1 MDYSPPPLF
10 KQGASARARAIFFAI
25 LAIFLLV
32 VDSRLKSLTLV
43 RQIIGTVLYPVQMVA
58 VVPSLTYKNISH
70 YFVSLND
77 LEKENTHLK
86 RLQTSNA
93 DVLQQTSQL
102 QSENNHL
109 RQLLNAR
116 ERLPVKSVLAEIIYD
131 ARDPSTSKVIV
142 DRGIKDGIALGQ
154 PVIDDLGVVGQVTRV
169 FPLTAEVTLLTD
181 KNQAIPVQI
190 LRNGLR
196 SVAYGRGQSA
206 YLDMR
211 LTSNADIQNGDQLV
225 TSGIDGIYPPG
236 LAVAKVAQ
244 VESKAVTTLEN
255 ILCIPAAGIDRNKQ
269 LLILQVSTDNLPRPD
284 TEDVRAKKEKI
295 NRKVTRDTT
304 PPQSDIKPVDQQSL
318 AQTASKDAATLESN
332 RVVSPKIDVSKTGAS
347 KSDAIRIEPAKVEP
361 AKAETVKPAN
371 KETAK

>member
-43 RQIIGTVLYPVQMVA
+43 RQVLGTVLYPVQMIA
-58 VVPSLTYKNISH
+58 VVPSMTYKNISH

-77 LEKENTHLK
+77 LERENTHLK
-86 RLQTSNA
+86 RLQTSTA

-109 RQLLNAR
+109 RKLLDAR

-196 SVAYGRGQSA
+196 SVAYGRGQSS

-211 LTSNADIQNGDQLV
+211 VTSNADIQNGDQLV

-244 VESKAVTTLEN
+244 VESKAVTALEN

-295 NRKVTRDTT
+295 NRKVTRDTA

-318 AQTASKDAATLESN
+318 AQVASKEAATLEVG
-332 RVVSPKIDVSKTGAS
+332 RVMAPKIDAAKTSASKTE
-347 KSDAIRIEPAKVEP
+347 AIKVEP
-361 AKAETVKPAN
+361 AKIEAVKPLN
-371 KETAK
+371 KDTAK

>member
-10 KQGASARARAIFFAI
+10 KQGASARARAIFFTI
-25 LAIFLLV
+25 LAIFLLI

-43 RQIIGTVLYPVQMVA
+43 RQVLGTVLYPVQMVA
-58 VVPSLTYKNISH
+58 VIPSMTAKNMSH
-70 YFVSLND
+70 YFVTVND
-77 LEKENTHLK
+77 LDKENANLK
-86 RLQTSNA
+86 RQRTANA
-93 DVLQQTSQL
+93 DILQQTAQL

-109 RQLLNAR
+109 RKLLDAR

-131 ARDPSTSKVIV
+131 ARDPSTRKVIV
-142 DRGIKDGIALGQ
+142 DRGIKDGVGLGQ
-154 PVIDDLGVVGQVTRV
+154 PVIDDQGVVGQVTRV
-169 FPLTAEVTLLTD
+169 FPLTSEVTLLTD

-196 SVAYGRGQSA
+196 SVAYGRGQST

-236 LAVAKVAQ
+236 LSVAKVVQ

-255 ILCIPAAGIDRNKQ
+255 ILCVPTAGIDRNKQ
-269 LLILQVSTDNLPRPD
+269 LLILQVSTNNLPPPD

-295 NRKVTRDTT
+295 NRKVTRDTA
-304 PPQSDIKPVDQQSL
+304 PPPTDVKPVDQQSI
-318 AQTASKDAATLESN
+318 AQSASKEAVSPVAPKVEAVKASTATL
-332 RVVSPKIDVSKTGAS
+332 
-347 KSDAIRIEPAKVEP
+347 EP
-361 AKAETVKPAN
+361 AKADTAKPAISKPAM
-371 KETAK
+371 KETGK